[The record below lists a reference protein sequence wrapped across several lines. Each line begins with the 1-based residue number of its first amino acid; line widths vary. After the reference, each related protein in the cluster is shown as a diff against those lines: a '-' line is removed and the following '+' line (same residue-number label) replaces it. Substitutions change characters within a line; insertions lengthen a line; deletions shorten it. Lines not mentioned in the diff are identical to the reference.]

1 MAIKIFGRTRKLIN
15 EIDEFLNILSETS
28 LVFREG
34 IGTYLDQGPSEQFL
48 DRLKQVADGERR
60 ADELRRNIQRDMYAE
75 TLMPD
80 ARGDILGL
88 LESLDGIINQLGE
101 TLWNLAS
108 EKPAIP
114 EDLRETYREL
124 LDPTVAATEALVLAS
139 RAFFRNVGAIGD
151 HLHKVHFY
159 ESEADVL
166 IGRLKD
172 NIFAGDRPL
181 ADKLQLKAITESL
194 AAVSDLSEDTADQL
208 TIYAIKR
215 AT

>member
-28 LVFREG
+28 LIFREG
-34 IGTYLDQGPSEQFL
+34 IGAYLDQGPSEQFL

-60 ADELRRNIQRDMYAE
+60 ADELRRNIQRDTYAE

-108 EKPAIP
+108 EKPVIP

-159 ESEADVL
+159 ESEADVI

-172 NIFAGDRPL
+172 RTFASDRPL

>member
-28 LVFREG
+28 LIFREG
-34 IGTYLDQGPSEQFL
+34 IGAYLDQAPSEQFL

-108 EKPAIP
+108 EKPVIP

-159 ESEADVL
+159 ESEADVI

-172 NIFAGDRPL
+172 RTFASDRPL

>member
-28 LVFREG
+28 LIFREG
-34 IGTYLDQGPSEQFL
+34 IGAYLDQGPSEQFL

-159 ESEADVL
+159 ESEADVI

-172 NIFAGDRPL
+172 RTFASDRPL

>member
-28 LVFREG
+28 LIFREG
-34 IGTYLDQGPSEQFL
+34 IGAYLDQGPSEQFL

-108 EKPAIP
+108 EKPVIP

-159 ESEADVL
+159 ESEADVI

-172 NIFAGDRPL
+172 RTFASDRPL

>member
-28 LVFREG
+28 LIFREG
-34 IGTYLDQGPSEQFL
+34 IGAYLDQGPSEQFL

-139 RAFFRNVGAIGD
+139 RAIFRNVGAIGD

-159 ESEADVL
+159 ESEADVI

-172 NIFAGDRPL
+172 RTFASDRPL

>member
-48 DRLKQVADGERR
+48 ERLKQVADGERR

-101 TLWNLAS
+101 TLWNLTS

-124 LDPTVAATEALVLAS
+124 LDPTVAAVEALVLAS
-139 RAFFRNVGAIGD
+139 RAFFRNVGAISD

-166 IGRLKD
+166 VGRLKD
-172 NIFAGDRPL
+172 SIFSGDRPL

-194 AAVSDLSEDTADQL
+194 AAVSDLSEDAADQL

>member
-1 MAIKIFGRTRKLIN
+1 MAVKIFGRTRKLIN

-28 LVFREG
+28 LTFREG
-34 IGTYLDQGPSEQFL
+34 IKTYLEQGPSEQYL
-48 DRLKQVADGERR
+48 ARLKQVAEDESR

-108 EKPAIP
+108 ERPEIP
-114 EDLRETYREL
+114 EDLREDYRQL
-124 LDPTVAATEALVLAS
+124 LDPTVSATEALVLAS
-139 RAFFRNVGAIGD
+139 RAFFRNVGAISD

-159 ESEADVL
+159 ESEADVI

-172 NIFAGDRPL
+172 RTFTGDRPL
-181 ADKLQLKAITESL
+181 AEKLQLKSITESL
-194 AAVSDLSEDTADQL
+194 AAVSDLSEDAADQL